1 MQGFAPGT
9 WWALA
14 GIALVS
20 QVIGHSGYNWS
31 LRHLRPDF
39 VAVTLLAEPIVASIL
54 GLLLFREAIPTP
66 TLAGGIVILAA
77 IAMAARA
84 QLEEQRSGAAA
95 AATAGNP
102 AVS

>member
-1 MQGFAPGT
+1 MRGFSIGT
-9 WWALA
+9 WGALA

-39 VAVTLLAEPIVASIL
+39 VAVTLLAEPIVASVL
-54 GLLLFREAIPTP
+54 GLLLFHEAIPAA
-66 TLAGGIVILAA
+66 TLAGGVIILGA

-84 QLEEQRSGAAA
+84 QLAEQRSRVVGAAA
-95 AATAGNP
+95 AT
-102 AVS
+102 